1 MRISCLNSRHT
12 PTRTA
17 FEKKHYRFC
26 FPRSDETLIARQ
38 RALGGIPCHPPPIS
52 FFLIHHFFP
61 SSLFSD
67 HLAVLSLHPFFY
79 IFVDVY
85 CFDAV
90 RHKSHYLRIVG
101 SGTRLR
107 GQRDTDE
114 RGFPRYL
121 ESLPPYFHRH
131 RFAHSHKATRFSEKP
146 FARISLDN
154 RSPRLFHKRIL
165 RGQESSCFRVNWSLD
180 ELTE

>member
-1 MRISCLNSRHT
+1 M
-12 PTRTA
+12 
-17 FEKKHYRFC
+17 
-26 FPRSDETLIARQ
+26 
-38 RALGGIPCHPPPIS
+38 GGIPCHPPPIS
-52 FFLIHHFFP
+52 FFFIHHFFP
-61 SSLFSD
+61 SSLFSG

-85 CFDAV
+85 CSDAV

-131 RFAHSHKATRFSEKP
+131 RFTHSHKATRFSEKP
-146 FARISLDN
+146 FARS
-154 RSPRLFHKRIL
+154 RSTIGRHDYFANVYGVAKNPAVSGSIDRWM
-165 RGQESSCFRVNWSLD
+165 S
-180 ELTE
+180 